1 MRELIVRRYL
11 CRGPVHRHAV
21 SRRHCGTSQRAERH
35 VLRLMAPA
43 AVTLL
48 CRTGHVQNWKFN
60 QQSSNWK
67 IDFGFSQRNLS

>member
-48 CRTGHVQNWKFN
+48 CRTGHVQIGNSTNKV
-60 QQSSNWK
+60 QTGRSISVLARE
-67 IDFGFSQRNLS
+67 I